1 MMQCDNNQYGISFEC
16 DGGQFV
22 NQLLHNAE
30 NRGCFSLPVK
40 QSLVLDGGKG
50 ELVRAC
56 GRVGRKR
63 GVSET
68 KTAEALRSHSEAE
81 RRRRER
87 INAHLESLRGL
98 VPSNEKMDKA
108 TLLAEV
114 VSQIKQ
120 LRATVSQASEG
131 LQIPMD
137 TDEVKVEAIENL
149 SGDGSLLLRAS
160 LCCEHWPDLLSD
172 VRKVI
177 RSLPVRVVKTEIST
191 LGSRVKVTFLIS
203 SVEGDSVVGSVRAAL
218 SSVVE
223 KVSAM
228 VESAEQLFI
237 PRKRQ
242 RVLCLDSS
250 SCLLQ

>member
-1 MMQCDNNQYGISFEC
+1 MMQCDNNQYGISFDS

-22 NQLLHNAE
+22 NQLLHSSE
-30 NRGCFSLPVK
+30 NRGCLSLPVK
-40 QSLVLDGGKG
+40 QSLVLDGEKG
-50 ELVRAC
+50 ELVKAC
-56 GRVGRKR
+56 GKVGRKR

-120 LRATVSQASEG
+120 LRATASQASEG

-137 TDEVKVEAIENL
+137 TDEVKVETIENH
-149 SGDGSLLLRAS
+149 SGDGSFLLRAS
-160 LCCEHWPDLLSD
+160 ICCEHWPDLLSD
-172 VRKVI
+172 VRQVI
-177 RSLPVRVVKTEIST
+177 RSLPVRVLKTEIST
-191 LGSRVKVTFLIS
+191 LGSRVKVAFLIT
-203 SVEGDSVVGSVRAAL
+203 SVEGDIVVGSVRAAL
-218 SSVVE
+218 SDVLE
-223 KVSAM
+223 KVSVL

-242 RVLCLDSS
+242 RVSCLDSS